1 MQRVAMR
8 VDGTLYY
15 LLTDHA
21 AISLSTGLGSTSV
34 TTDAGGNKIAELRL
48 LCTLSRKGK
57 ASESLKHQDGKSHF
71 NFCLVL
77 KLGC

>member
-21 AISLSTGLGSTSV
+21 SISLSTGLGSTSV
-34 TTDAGGNKIAELRL
+34 TTDANGNKIRPLAKVGNV
-48 LCTLSRKGK
+48 S
-57 ASESLKHQDGKSHF
+57 
-71 NFCLVL
+71 
-77 KLGC
+77 